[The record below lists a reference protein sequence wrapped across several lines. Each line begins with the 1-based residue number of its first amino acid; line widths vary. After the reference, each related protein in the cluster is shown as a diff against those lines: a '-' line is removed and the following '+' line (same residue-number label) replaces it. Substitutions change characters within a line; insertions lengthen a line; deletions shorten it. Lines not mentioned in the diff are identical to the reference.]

1 MINPENIESPKEE
14 CAKCSVIEEKADH
27 SEKKYTKDKKNPPD
41 DKISAIDQ
49 LSTPQEKLQ
58 KSIELMESSLAQ
70 SGIPNFKLFW
80 EARKMCLEFFKDP
93 SLINVKAVH
102 WPKYHELTK
111 EALRLKAL
119 LEEQTAFAVEQIE
132 GAITALEK
140 EIDEIPAQLVRMAP
154 LEFPKRSKT
163 IQRHLN
169 EYVEIQKE
177 LALLNAYST
186 RITGLRKELMKTE
199 MRIRQKNVFFQRLSA
214 VGDKVFPRR
223 KELTKNVSQLFIDDI
238 EMFVKTNFSNTKV
251 ECPLH
256 ECREEIKALQIIA
269 KLLNLNT
276 HAFTHTRAKLSE
288 CWDKLK
294 VIEHELKAIRQQKK
308 ESHFKNAELV
318 IEKIKAFNESVQKEE
333 LSVPEAQKQ
342 HREIAQFMRSIELG
356 REEVKNLR
364 DQLESAQKPIQD
376 KIKLEEKKR
385 KELAQEKAR
394 KKVEKAADIQTKME
408 TVQSEVNMYTVAE
421 LKEQIELLI
430 KNADDPSLSEE
441 ERSQFND
448 KLETLKD
455 AIAAKEDEELLK
467 LPKEQAGILDQL
479 EQTLRQR
486 LQRRSE
492 INQMKEKF
500 RKLAGSS
507 GLDIKRSMYY
517 SERTVIEKKSLEK
530 INWQINKIEKA
541 ISDYTE

>member
-517 SERTVIEKKSLEK
+517 SERTVIEKKRLEK